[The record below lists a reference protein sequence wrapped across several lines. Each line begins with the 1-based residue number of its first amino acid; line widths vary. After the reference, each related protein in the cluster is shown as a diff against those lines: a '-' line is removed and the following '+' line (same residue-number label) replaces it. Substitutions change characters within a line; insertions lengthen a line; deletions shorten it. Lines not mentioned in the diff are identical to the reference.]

1 MEESNNSGS
10 VKSWLKNKINGKRAD
25 ASSPLLVRQSPAS
38 GSPRLA
44 TNRSTDEETE
54 GTFNHGYLASK
65 PTSART
71 RPVRRSNTTG
81 TSPRASSVA
90 VARRQRV
97 RESEDGHG
105 KQSMVGSNENYA
117 GDLFVA
123 EEGLMSLQR
132 IRNFST
138 KDGSLVNRGDSFRI
152 KKGARTLR
160 NGNGEFPRPGR
171 SYLYEVLL
179 FIKTNNSYY

>member
-1 MEESNNSGS
+1 MDESSNSGS
-10 VKSWLKNKINGKRAD
+10 VKSWIRNKINGKRVD
-25 ASSPLLVRQSPAS
+25 ASSPLLVRQSAAS

-54 GTFNHGYLASK
+54 GSFNHGYTGVASK

-81 TSPRASSVA
+81 TSPRASSV
-90 VARRQRV
+90 VVTRRQRV
-97 RESEDGHG
+97 RDSTDSQG
-105 KQSMVGSNENYA
+105 KQSVVGSNENYA

-123 EEGLMSLQR
+123 EEGLVSLQR

-152 KKGARTLR
+152 KKGSRTSK
-160 NGNGEFPRPGR
+160 NGNGGSPRPGLIII
-171 SYLYEVLL
+171 Y
-179 FIKTNNSYY
+179 